1 MEHPSA
7 MPSKT
12 NSDKGWSSTKSLLW
26 GVEVLEAPESTTKVN
41 QSCPEAVAWRILPAV
56 CSQTPGLVASVCCY
70 DSILPMK
77 QAGCRERVPTG
88 CQMTTSEFKKLG
100 KSTSFVAVRNFSC
113 SISGTDSVGLETLSQ
128 CTPTN
133 QQHLHGGTGCSL
145 WNQVSTGWI
154 MHGGLLLRGQQVHDG
169 LVQWRQRSVRQD
181 YPPS

>member
-1 MEHPSA
+1 
-7 MPSKT
+7 MPR
-12 NSDKGWSSTKSLLW
+12 SSGLKNLASCLL
-26 GVEVLEAPESTTKVN
+26 S
-41 QSCPEAVAWRILPAV
+41 
-56 CSQTPGLVASVCCY
+56 TPGLVASVCCY

-88 CQMTTSEFKKLG
+88 CQITTSEFKKLG

-169 LVQWRQRSVRQD
+169 LVQ
-181 YPPS
+181 